1 MYYKKETIWIE
12 QLTRYAKLYV
22 GLPDNYEET
31 DRLYPVLY
39 MHDGHNVFD
48 QKDSYAGKTW
58 EILKAY
64 QNHPDLKDVIVVAL
78 ECAHGIERLN
88 EYGPFP
94 FTFEGFE
101 FSETPGG
108 KADLYLDYLVTDL
121 KPMIDKTYRTLTDKK
136 NTAMMGS
143 SMGGVVSLYAAI
155 KYPNVFGRI
164 AAVSSAFYVSLEPI
178 LKLIKITNFNHL
190 DIMYMDTGTEEV
202 GGGNKKDYIVSN
214 DQVYDMLKSKIDANK
229 LVYKKIKGG
238 KHSEEDWAKRLPD
251 ILKIIL

>member
-1 MYYKKETIWIE
+1 MFYKKETIWIE
-12 QLTRYAKLYV
+12 KLNRYAKLYV

-48 QKDSYAGKTW
+48 PKDSYAGKTW

-64 QNHPDLKDVIVVAL
+64 QDHQDLKDVIVVAL
-78 ECAHGIERLN
+78 ECANGIERLN

-94 FTFEGFE
+94 FTFDGFE

-108 KADLYLDYLVTDL
+108 KADQYLEYLVNDL
-121 KPMIDKTYRTLTDKK
+121 KPMIDKSYRTLKGK
-136 NTAMMGS
+136 ENSAMMGS
-143 SMGGVVSLYAAI
+143 SMGGVISIYAAI
-155 KYPNVFGRI
+155 KYPDVFGRI
-164 AAVSSAFYVSLEPI
+164 AAVSSAFYVSLEPFI
-178 LKLIKITNFNHL
+178 KLIKSTDFSHL
-190 DIMYMDTGTEEV
+190 NILYMDTGTEEV
-202 GGGNKKDYIVSN
+202 GGGNKQDYLVSN
-214 DQVYDMLKSKIDANK
+214 DQVYDVLKSKIDANK

-238 KHSEEDWAKRLPD
+238 KHSEEDWAARLPN